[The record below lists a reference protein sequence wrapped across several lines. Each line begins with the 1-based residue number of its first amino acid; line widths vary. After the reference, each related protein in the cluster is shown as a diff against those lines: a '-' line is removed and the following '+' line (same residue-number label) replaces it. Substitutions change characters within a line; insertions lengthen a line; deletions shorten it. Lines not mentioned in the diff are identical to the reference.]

1 MEAYGIII
9 GLAVFSYLA
18 HNTTVAAASGILLVL
33 KLLVP
38 EEKLIYFGDHGLNW
52 GVILLTAAMLTPIA
66 LGRIGVRY
74 IGDVFK
80 TPAGI
85 LSVVMGIL
93 VAIFGKW
100 GVDVLTRDPQMGVSV
115 MVGTIIGV
123 VVFKGIPVGPLIASG
138 IFYLFLKIFSFFFH

>member
-1 MEAYGIII
+1 
-9 GLAVFSYLA
+9 
-18 HNTTVAAASGILLVL
+18 
-33 KLLVP
+33 
-38 EEKLIYFGDHGLNW
+38 
-52 GVILLTAAMLTPIA
+52 
-66 LGRIGVRY
+66 
-74 IGDVFK
+74 
-80 TPAGI
+80 
-85 LSVVMGIL
+85 MGIL

>member
-52 GVILLTAAMLTPIA
+52 GVIVLTAAMLTPIA
-66 LGRIGVRY
+66 TGALGISD
-74 IGDVFK
+74 ILNVFK
-80 TPAGI
+80 SPMGI
-85 LSVVMGIL
+85 ASLVMGCI
-93 VAIFGKW
+93 VALFGRW
-100 GVDVLTRDPQMGVSV
+100 GAELMTADPEVVASL